1 MVGQADGESGASG
14 AALSRDDEAL
24 RALAPALAERLASLG
39 IPTRTLQHE
48 PVFTVDES
56 QDLHRAILGAHTKN
70 LFLKDKKSRLFL
82 VVAEHSTAV
91 DLKGLHTRIGAQGRL
106 SFGSPEQ
113 MRERL
118 GVEPGS
124 VTAFGIVNDG
134 EGAVTLVLDER
145 LLQHDILNC
154 HPLTNRGT
162 TSIARDHLLALFASV
177 RHDPLVVRLEAD
189 TAELASGQTS

>member
-1 MVGQADGESGASG
+1 MVGQADDGSEASG
-14 AALSRDDEAL
+14 AAFSLGDEAL
-24 RALAPALAERLASLG
+24 RALAPALADRLEALG
-39 IPTRTLQHE
+39 IPTRTVRHE

-56 QDLHRAILGAHTKN
+56 QDLHRAVAGAHTKN

-91 DLKGLHTRIGAQGRL
+91 DLKSLHTRIGAQGRL

-124 VTAFGIVNDG
+124 VTAFGIVNDA
-134 EGAVTLVLDER
+134 EGLVTLVLDAR
-145 LLQHDILNC
+145 LLAHDILNC

-162 TSIARDHLLALFASV
+162 TSIARDHLLALFAAV
-177 RHDPLVVRLEAD
+177 RHDPLVVRLEAE
-189 TAELASGQTS
+189 AGELASGQTS